1 MGAPQMHSQVSL
13 WKGSKGD
20 MILKSNR
27 CVSRSK
33 RLEWSKEGTKEYR
46 QLLKAEKE
54 KILLSEP
61 SQGTN
66 ADVAMTFA

>member
-1 MGAPQMHSQVSL
+1 MS
-13 WKGSKGD
+13 
-20 MILKSNR
+20 LKSNR

-33 RLEWSKEGTKEYR
+33 RLEGSKEGIKEYR

-61 SQGTN
+61 PQGTN
-66 ADVAMTFA
+66 ADVAVTFA